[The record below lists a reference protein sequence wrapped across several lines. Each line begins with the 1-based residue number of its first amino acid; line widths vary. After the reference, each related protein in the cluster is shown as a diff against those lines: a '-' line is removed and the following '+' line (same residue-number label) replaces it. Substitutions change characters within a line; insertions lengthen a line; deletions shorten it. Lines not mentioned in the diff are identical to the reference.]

1 MAPEWLQC
9 ADTSEQP
16 VVAVA
21 VLPDNLDHT
30 GIVYLNADEQ
40 FMFLH
45 LAFHCD
51 LRHESVRESYRWVL
65 PSAKIHPVRLAHV
78 AEMCERVWCRNQVH
92 GLPYGFRYDMSSFR
106 RDGTMDLGLSERGFT
121 CATFVLAVFRTVGV
135 ELLQRAEWRARPEDQ
150 ERFEKL
156 LKLLQNHCSDE
167 VHVNAVRAETT
178 SIRYQPLE
186 VAGGSRHAPLAS
198 FANASESATQIR
210 NALASSKS
218 APTGQP

>member
-1 MAPEWLQC
+1 MNAQWLQC

-21 VLPDNLDHT
+21 VVPDNLDHT
-30 GIVYLNADEQ
+30 GLVYLNADDQ

-51 LRHESVRESYRWVL
+51 LRHEFAPASYLWVL
-65 PSAKIHPVRLAHV
+65 PSEKIHSTRLEHV
-78 AEMCERVWCRNQVH
+78 AAMCEQIWKRNQVH
-92 GLPYGFRYDMSSFR
+92 GLPYGFRYDVSSFR
-106 RDGTMDLGLSERGFT
+106 RDGTMVLGPNERGFT

-135 ELLQRAEWRARPEDQ
+135 ELLQQAEWPPRPDDQ

-156 LKLLQNHCSDE
+156 LKLLRKHCTDE
-167 VHVNAVRAETT
+167 VHINAVRAETN

-186 VAGGSRHAPLAS
+186 VAGGSRYAPLAS
-198 FANASESATQIR
+198 FLQASESANQIR
-210 NALASSKS
+210 NSVAPS
-218 APTGQP
+218 AAAGTDQP